1 MSLVY
6 YDKATAIED
15 SIKNNTLVCNRNIV
29 EYFTTKNYNSF
40 LKIIKNNKNKK
51 KLAIKY
57 IKECIKIPKRRGPSG
72 DRTRDRFH
80 PKEESYH

>member
-40 LKIIKNNKNKK
+40 LKIIKNNKNKNFYEFISSK
-51 KLAIKY
+51 NHCAFIT
-57 IKECIKIPKRRGPSG
+57 I
-72 DRTRDRFH
+72 
-80 PKEESYH
+80 